1 MEEEERTRIIYL
13 ENPLEAFET
22 LFDEEVFT
30 FFQQLNS
37 WKKLSKSKMYCY
49 FGALLG
55 MTIVHAPSIKDYW
68 SRNTLLHN
76 QFISQ
81 ALPRDDFL
89 KIHYGWHFFENKLK
103 VKGLEELINRKLKK
117 DWTPGN
123 HIAID
128 ESMIPFKGR
137 SRFKV
142 NIPRKPVDE
151 GIKVWVVADSK
162 LWVYHFEIDMVEKEE
177 REKMKKISQK
187 TLIRL
192 AQTLPTKKFLIYSDS
207 YFGGAE
213 TAKELTKLGF
223 NICLSCTSIR
233 PSWLFT
239 KFLHRYLKVGQWQSA
254 IVEFNQDKWLC
265 ATTFLQKKKS
275 GKKYFN
281 LISNCETDSLVE
293 IKKTIYLKKEKK
305 EKVIKKPANIL
316 DYRNHLGYV
325 DSFNQRT
332 NTYWFPH
339 KTQSWKKKI
348 II

>member
-1 MEEEERTRIIYL
+1 
-13 ENPLEAFET
+13 
-22 LFDEEVFT
+22 
-30 FFQQLNS
+30 
-37 WKKLSKSKMYCY
+37 
-49 FGALLG
+49 
-55 MTIVHAPSIKDYW
+55 
-68 SRNTLLHN
+68 
-76 QFISQ
+76 
-81 ALPRDDFL
+81 
-89 KIHYGWHFFENKLK
+89 
-103 VKGLEELINRKLKK
+103 
-117 DWTPGN
+117 
-123 HIAID
+123 
-128 ESMIPFKGR
+128 MIPFKGR

-162 LWVYHFEIDMVEKEE
+162 LWVYYFEIDIVEKEE

-233 PSWLFT
+233 LSWLFT
-239 KFLHRYLKVGQWQSA
+239 KFLHRYLKVGQCQSA
-254 IVEFNQDKWLC
+254 IVEFNQDKWLYV
-265 ATTFLQKKKS
+265 TIFLQKKKS

-348 II
+348 IIWVFKLLVSNAFTLYNEINDLQNYSYKKFTVELIDFLVGKKSEQNQHQLIRIGKKGTNKRLNCAFCWKFKNKMTSTEYKCTQCNTGLHKKCFEISHWLIKN